1 MSNVVQVRFLLT
13 PRGQRD
19 AYAKGKP
26 AGRESNMLLDVSPT
40 SETSGPLTPGQR
52 ALELA
57 FVPSSGVAQLRVGYL
72 NMAGIASRC
81 GPVPTYNDKG
91 EMVGEELLE
100 WDAYPSP
107 GAVVGLAEKYHERQT
122 RHLELREAVA
132 LGTAIA
138 KAQCWLLTEDAKVL
152 EESPHCNHSDAF
164 SAVVVA
170 VGHADQLAATDLET
184 ALAAAETCAAA
195 WAAERAQ
202 ALAEVE
208 RDAWVAEHGSAR
220 LQDCHTEGFEC
231 EAIYRDERL
240 AHDHPDWVWLAQ
252 CSGAG
257 KDPRNPSSEAF
268 GVLYAARDHKS
279 DAKLRYWE
287 VWRRATGDL
296 KWTGYVA
303 EARFLGR
310 LVIFGLPEEYI
321 DEEDSSC

>member
-1 MSNVVQVRFLLT
+1 VGNVVQVRFLLT

-19 AYAKGKP
+19 AYARGAP
-26 AGRESNMLLDVSPT
+26 SGRESYVVLDVSPPA
-40 SETSGPLTPGQR
+40 SEILGPLTPGQR

-57 FVPSSGVAQLRVGYL
+57 FVPSSGVARLRVGYETV
-72 NMAGIASRC
+72 S
-81 GPVPTYNDKG
+81 GPAQYGPIPSYNDKG
-91 EMVGEELLE
+91 ECVGHALLE
-100 WDAYPSP
+100 W
-107 GAVVGLAEKYHERQT
+107 GAWPAPAALVAWAEKYHERQT

-138 KAQCWLLTEDAKVL
+138 KAQCWLLTEDAKAL
-152 EESPHCNHSDAF
+152 EASPHCNHGDAF
-164 SAVVVA
+164 SAVVVG

-202 ALAEVE
+202 VLAEAE
-208 RDAWVAEHGSAR
+208 RDTWIAEHGSER
-220 LQDCHTEGFEC
+220 LQACHAEGFEC
-231 EAIYRDERL
+231 EALYRDERL

-252 CSGAG
+252 CSGAD

-296 KWTGYVA
+296 KWAGYVA